1 MTAQELLKKMKGTQA
16 DRRALMQSLIQKTM
30 EGEALNETEVVFM
43 EALKKEFIQ
52 VRPVSQV
59 VEMSATVTGGAT
71 MRAR

>member
-1 MTAQELLKKMKGTQA
+1 MKAQELLKKMKGTQA

-30 EGEALNETEVVFM
+30 EGEALSETEVVFM

-52 VRPVSQV
+52 TRPVSQV

>member
-16 DRRALMQSLIQKTM
+16 DRQALMQALIQKTM
-30 EGEALNETEVVFM
+30 EGEALSETEVVFM

-59 VEMSATVTGGAT
+59 VEMTATVAGGAT